1 VFLVP
6 SHDRI
11 MGAFARTGAP
21 HAPRADDL
29 DAAHYRAAATFT
41 TDLDVEA
48 DWAGCWSGYLA
59 AYVDAC
65 GTPEDWRAEVHRHL
79 DSEFADAA
87 LWLRTIPGC
96 QEGLRE
102 LAATGVRLGIVSNAD
117 GLMGQ

>member
-1 VFLVP
+1 MALAPPQSPPKAVLLDSGGVFLVP

-29 DAAHYRAAATFT
+29 DAAHYRAAATFST
-41 TDLDVEA
+41 ELDVEA
-48 DWAGCWSGYLA
+48 DWSGCWSGYLG

-96 QEGLRE
+96 QE
-102 LAATGVRLGIVSNAD
+102 
-117 GLMGQ
+117 